1 VSTAAPGE
9 RPKGAAAPGERPK
22 GAAAP
27 GERPK
32 GAAAQGERPIDSAW
46 AVVVAAGSGTR
57 FGARKQ
63 YEMLGDR
70 RVLDWAVDAAR
81 AVASGVVVV
90 VPEAAA
96 ATPEPGADVVVAGGA
111 TRSASVRAGLAAVPP
126 DTEVVIVHDA
136 ARPLASAS
144 LFESVVAAV
153 TAGADGAVPGVP
165 VTDTV
170 KRVRGDAVVATLD
183 RSELVTVQTPQAFA
197 ASVLRAAH
205 ASGRDDTDDAALVE
219 AAGGRVVVVPGD
231 AVNTKLTTPHDLELA
246 RAVVAGLA
254 FRA

>member
-1 VSTAAPGE
+1 MGGAAPGE
-9 RPKGAAAPGERPK
+9 RPR
-22 GAAAP
+22 
-27 GERPK
+27 
-32 GAAAQGERPIDSAW
+32 AW

-81 AVASGVVVV
+81 TVAAGVVVV

-96 ATPEPGADVVVAGGA
+96 TRPEAGADVVVPGGA
-111 TRSASVRAGLAAVPP
+111 TRSASVRAGLAAVPS
-126 DTEVVIVHDA
+126 DVQIVVVHDA
-136 ARPLASAS
+136 ARPLAPFA

-153 TAGADGAVPGVP
+153 TAGADAAVPGVP

-170 KRVRGDAVVATLD
+170 KRVREGAVVATLD

-197 ASVLRAAH
+197 APVLRAAH
-205 ASGRDDTDDAALVE
+205 ASGGDDTDDAALVE
-219 AAGGRVVVVPGD
+219 AAGGHVVVVPGD
-231 AVNTKLTTPHDLELA
+231 AVNTKLTTPHDLVLA

-254 FRA
+254 GRP